1 MGGLC
6 QRHLH
11 MAPRVSIYAGPTYC
25 HLQRLA
31 CHNTIGC
38 VCSDMQ
44 CVYMCVR
51 IVLVYSAVGQSSGE

>member
-25 HLQRLA
+25 HPQRLA
-31 CHNTIGC
+31 CDIH
-38 VCSDMQ
+38 
-44 CVYMCVR
+44 CVR
-51 IVLVYSAVGQSSGE
+51 IVQLWAGRQGSNPI

>member
-11 MAPRVSIYAGPTYC
+11 MGPRVSIYAGPTYC

-31 CHNTIGC
+31 CDI
-38 VCSDMQ
+38 Q

-51 IVLVYSAVGQSSGE
+51 IVQLWAGRQGSNPI